1 LFRGLGFDHPMYS
14 TEKELGMD
22 VQAPV
27 VFLRCFS
34 GLTDPRRHNIRH
46 LFSDILSIA
55 ILAVMCR
62 SDDWDE
68 VVLYGNANLQWLGEF
83 LELPNGIPSADTF
96 SRLFARIN
104 PDAFEKCF
112 IEWTQS
118 LASSSEGRLV
128 AVDGKSLRR
137 SFLHGWNKQMVHMVS
152 AWCGQNE
159 LALGQLAVDGKS
171 NEITA
176 IPKLLELLNLKKA
189 VVSAD
194 AMGCQ
199 KEIAAQIR
207 LQGGDYLLGVKDNQQ
222 TLHEKARGILTDIAL
237 DQAKGLNPDQ
247 YDYHEKTEAGHGRI
261 ETRRVWATTQVKG
274 LGKELLAQW
283 PDLNS
288 LVMVENQRQDLGN
301 AAGKVTVERGVF
313 ICSLKNP
320 SAEQAGGY
328 VRQHWGVENQ
338 LHWRLDMCYR
348 EDESRIR
355 KDYGAENF
363 SRLRRITM
371 NKLKSDPKKMSLKC
385 KRYKC
390 SLDREYL
397 IKMLQQ

>member
-1 LFRGLGFDHPMYS
+1 
-14 TEKELGMD
+14 MD
-22 VQAPV
+22 AQAPV

-34 GLTDPRRHNIRH
+34 ELTDPRRHNVRH
-46 LFSDILSIA
+46 LFTDILAIA

-62 SDDWDE
+62 SDDWEE
-68 VVLYGNANLQWLGEF
+68 VVLYGRANQPWLESF
-83 LELPNGIPSADTF
+83 LELPNGIPCEDTF

-112 IEWTQS
+112 IQWTQS
-118 LASSSEGRLV
+118 LASSSDGRLI
-128 AVDGKSLRR
+128 AIDGKTLRH
-137 SFLHGWNKQMVHMVS
+137 SFKHGWNKQMVHLVS
-152 AWCGQNE
+152 AWCANNE
-159 LALGQLAVDGKS
+159 LVLGQLAVDGKS

-189 VVSAD
+189 VVTID

-199 KEIAAQIR
+199 KEIAGQIR
-207 LQGGDYLLGVKDNQQ
+207 SQGGEYLLALKDNQKM
-222 TLHEKARGILTDIAL
+222 LHEKAQSVMNDIAL

-247 YDYHEKTEAGHGRI
+247 YDYHQTREEGHGRI
-261 ETRRVWATTQVKG
+261 ETRSVWVTPRVQD
-274 LGKELLAQW
+274 LGEELLNQW

-288 LVMVENQRQDLGN
+288 LMMVEDRRQDLGDPT
-301 AAGKVTVERGVF
+301 GKVTVELRIF
-313 ICSLKNP
+313 ISSLINP
-320 SAEQAGGY
+320 LARQIGRY
-328 VRQHWGVENQ
+328 VRGHWGVENK
-338 LHWRLDMCYR
+338 LHWRLDMCFG

-355 KDYGAENF
+355 KDHGAENF
-363 SRLRRITM
+363 SRLRRIAM
-371 NKLKSDPKKMSLKC
+371 NKLKSDPAKLSLKS